1 MQALKKEEE
10 KRLEIYLKISK
21 QTNNQKKTSG
31 NHCHLNSLLGTILRW
46 VLCKLH
52 STLSVFRYKV
62 LVLVYK
68 YYNLLKDINS

>member
-10 KRLEIYLKISK
+10 RRLKIYLKISK
-21 QTNNQKKTSG
+21 QTNTPPPKTSG
-31 NHCHLNSLLGTILRW
+31 NHCQLNSLLGTILKQ

-68 YYNLLKDINS
+68 Y